1 MENADSG
8 KRISIRRYNNS
19 LECDVIVALRDREM
33 VLRMPDYSRALKWAH
48 VEARSYKLLPIF
60 SIEQPEAEGEGT

>member
-8 KRISIRRYNNS
+8 KRISIRRYNDS

-33 VLRMPDYSRALKWAH
+33 VLRMPDYTEH
-48 VEARSYKLLPIF
+48 
-60 SIEQPEAEGEGT
+60 